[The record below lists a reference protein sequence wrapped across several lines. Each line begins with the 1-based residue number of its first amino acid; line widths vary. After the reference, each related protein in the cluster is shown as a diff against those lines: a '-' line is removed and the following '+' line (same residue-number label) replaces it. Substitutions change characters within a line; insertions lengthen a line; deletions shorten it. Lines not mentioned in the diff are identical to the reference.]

1 MEGLGEIGGWINI
14 IGVTGGKTERGVRLG
29 EDGRGTAA
37 EITESPPIYPPRH
50 SAVTNSLIISLCPKK
65 NTISLNKKSK
75 DRQGHFF

>member
-1 MEGLGEIGGWINI
+1 MEGIGEIGGWINI

-50 SAVTNSLIISLCPKK
+50 SAVTNSLRISLFPKK
-65 NTISLNKKSK
+65 KKQNETPS
-75 DRQGHFF
+75 H